1 MQSPVPESKLP
12 ILVEPEQ
19 LAESLDSPG
28 LVVVDLSDAPLY
40 AQQHIPGAIWLEYP
54 RLLSSNPPVMG
65 LLPDEESLSRLLG
78 ELGITPDTHV
88 VAYDNETSNKA
99 CRFLWTLDVAGHR
112 NFSLLNGGL
121 GAWVKEGHPVD
132 DQPFSNTPAE
142 YPVRYQDEHR
152 ADKNYILTHLNDPD
166 VVILDTRTPAEYA
179 GTDKRA
185 YRAGH
190 IPGAINVEWT
200 QAIDRQN
207 NMKFKPA
214 ETLRELYETAGATP
228 DKEIIVHCQTH
239 QRSSHTY
246 IVLKSLGYP
255 RIKGYPGSWSEWGN
269 DPDTPIE

>member
-1 MQSPVPESKLP
+1 MPETKLP
-12 ILVEPEQ
+12 LLVEPGE
-19 LAESLDSPG
+19 LADRLDTPE
-28 LVVVDLSDAPLY
+28 LIIVDLSDAPFY
-40 AQQHIPGAIWLEYP
+40 AQQHIPGAVWLEFP
-54 RLLSSNPPVMG
+54 RLLRSNPPVMG
-65 LLPDEESLSRLLG
+65 LLPDEGELSRLLSG
-78 ELGITPDTHV
+78 LGISPETHV

-112 NFSLLNGGL
+112 HFSLLNGGL

-132 DQPFSNTPAE
+132 DQPVTATPAE
-142 YPVRYQDEHR
+142 YPVHYRDEHR
-152 ADKNYILTHLNDPD
+152 ADKSYILSHMNDPG

-179 GTDKRA
+179 GADKRA

-214 ETLRELYETAGATP
+214 EVLRELYTTAGAPP

-255 RIKGYPGSWSEWGN
+255 RVKGYPGSWSEWGN